1 VRGSPDPAHGVTVGL
16 QNQADRRGFTL
27 LEMLLSLG
35 LTTVLMTIVGMAIHL
50 YLGTVE
56 GCRSDVQQ
64 AELARNLLKMIA
76 SDLHNT
82 VPFASDESSQ
92 AGGGESA
99 SAEGSDGG
107 EGETA
112 ETGEEAPAEEEEV
125 STIVETLSPPS
136 VPGVYGNQYE
146 LQVDVS
152 RLPRI
157 DQMERLLV
165 MDDPQLIHRVSDMT
179 TVGYYVGQPGIW
191 GGMESTTAETADGSG
206 LIRRTLDRAVAQ
218 WAAENG
224 GQALLADSDQLV
236 APEVIAIEFRYFDG
250 IEWTTSWDSEARA
263 GLPLAVEI
271 ALMMAVPDEDA
282 SAAVTPL
289 QPPVLLNST
298 TTTTGADEDSIYRLI
313 VQLPV
318 AQMATADAATTTTGG
333 F

>member
-1 VRGSPDPAHGVTVGL
+1 
-16 QNQADRRGFTL
+16 
-27 LEMLLSLG
+27 
-35 LTTVLMTIVGMAIHL
+35 
-50 YLGTVE
+50 
-56 GCRSDVQQ
+56 
-64 AELARNLLKMIA
+64 
-76 SDLHNT
+76 

-92 AGGGESA
+92 GGGGESA

-112 ETGEEAPAEEEEV
+112 ETGEEATAEEEEEV

-146 LQVDVS
+146 LQIDVS

-165 MDDPQLIHRVSDMT
+165 TDDPQLIHRVSDMT
-179 TVGYYVGQPGIW
+179 TVGYYVGQPGVW
-191 GGMESTTAETADGSG
+191 GGMESTAAEIADGSG

-224 GQALLADSDQLV
+224 GQALLTESDQLV
-236 APEVIAIEFRYFDG
+236 APEVVAIEFLYFDG
-250 IEWTTSWDSEARA
+250 IEWTTSWDSEARG

-271 ALMMAVPDEDA
+271 ALMMAAPDEDA
-282 SAAVTPL
+282 AAATTPL
-289 QPPVLLNST
+289 QPPVLLNT
-298 TTTTGADEDSIYRLI
+298 TTTTATGADEDSIYRLI

>member
-1 VRGSPDPAHGVTVGL
+1 
-16 QNQADRRGFTL
+16 
-27 LEMLLSLG
+27 M
-35 LTTVLMTIVGMAIHL
+35 
-50 YLGTVE
+50 
-56 GCRSDVQQ
+56 
-64 AELARNLLKMIA
+64 
-76 SDLHNT
+76 
-82 VPFASDESSQ
+82 
-92 AGGGESA
+92 
-99 SAEGSDGG
+99 
-107 EGETA
+107 
-112 ETGEEAPAEEEEV
+112 
-125 STIVETLSPPS
+125 
-136 VPGVYGNQYE
+136 PGVYGNQYE
-146 LQVDVS
+146 LQIDVS

-157 DQMERLLV
+157 DQMERLLIT
-165 MDDPQLIHRVSDMT
+165 DDPQLIHRVSDMT

-191 GGMESTTAETADGSG
+191 GGMESTSAETGDSSG

-224 GQALLADSDQLV
+224 GQALLTDSDQLV

-271 ALMMAVPDEDA
+271 ALMMAVPDEEA